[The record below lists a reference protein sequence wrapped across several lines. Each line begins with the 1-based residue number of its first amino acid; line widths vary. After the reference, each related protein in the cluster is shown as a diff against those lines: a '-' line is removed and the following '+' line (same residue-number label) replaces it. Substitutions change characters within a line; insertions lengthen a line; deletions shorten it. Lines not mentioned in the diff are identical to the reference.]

1 MQVKVFSVFQRL
13 ICLRDS
19 WNLFLCAAVM
29 TCLSSCAWQ
38 TERMRAIM
46 AEVQQRNQNFESLAG
61 DTLMPDVVDYLDAHG
76 TLDDRLM
83 AHYLMG
89 CVYRDRGQSL
99 EALEEFQAGA
109 QLADTTSNDCNYCVL
124 GKIHAQSAAVLYDQL
139 LPEEML
145 QELMAYEW
153 CALRD
158 GDTLSAVN
166 AYENRAAAYELLGQD
181 DSVIAIR
188 QRVFNFYH
196 DRGLH
201 EDAVIAVCP
210 IIPMLVE
217 RGEAEKARTYLSEY
231 EAISSLW
238 DEDGTIKE
246 NYRIYYFLKGLLLLE
261 SNRLDS
267 AESMFRKTLGYSSD
281 ANMREAGYNG
291 LMQLYKKKH
300 QSDSVARYAELAYL
314 VSDSVYLDDNKN
326 RVQTLHTLYNYEAI
340 RRVALQKSAESRET
354 RLWLYV
360 LLSLFAAVTLI
371 VYILWR
377 RKEERQKAMEQ
388 AFHSHVSELRQA
400 QNDLIALHE
409 QNVEKLVK
417 EKNEKIEFL
426 EDKIT
431 QYASLSKHFE
441 PDTLEER
448 LHSSS
453 IYALFHSKL
462 SNPTLPPS
470 EQHWQE
476 LYDMINRELPRFFSI
491 LNSGKKPL
499 SQDEY
504 RLCILIRLGFRS
516 KDCFVLMNIKPNRI
530 ANLRKSLLGKVFN
543 QEGSSDDF
551 DKKIM
556 RIT

>member
-1 MQVKVFSVFQRL
+1 MKHHSCPFFIPLLLSVL
-13 ICLRDS
+13 IVTACGDMGRMRSELANLQARNQADS
-19 WNLFLCAAVM
+19 LLTDDSLALVLTHYFDRHGTPN
-29 TCLSSCAWQ
+29 
-38 TERMRAIM
+38 ERM
-46 AEVQQRNQNFESLAG
+46 L
-61 DTLMPDVVDYLDAHG
+61 
-76 TLDDRLM
+76 
-83 AHYLMG
+83 AHYLLARTYVDQG
-89 CVYRDRGQSL
+89 
-99 EALEEFQAGA
+99 EAPHALDEFHQAAG
-109 QLADTTSNDCNYCVL
+109 LADTTSNDCDYALLSRVHGQTAEL
-124 GKIHAQSAAVLYDQL
+124 LYSML
-139 LPEEML
+139 LPNEML
-145 QELMAYEW
+145 EELRMAEHFAW
-153 CALRD
+153 KA
-158 GDTLSAVN
+158 GDTIMALIVYDRQNFAYDLLGQQDTAMTIARH
-166 AYENRAAAYELLGQD
+166 AYENYMHHGYPSLAASSASTLFFNYVDLKDWKQAERYMEIYEKESGFFFDGEILQGREIHYYYKGKYFIG
-181 DSVIAIR
+181 IA
-188 QRVFNFYH
+188 QY
-196 DRGLH
+196 
-201 EDAVIAVCP
+201 
-210 IIPMLVE
+210 
-217 RGEAEKARTYLSEY
+217 
-231 EAISSLW
+231 
-238 DEDGTIKE
+238 
-246 NYRIYYFLKGLLLLE
+246 
-261 SNRLDS
+261 DS
-267 AESMFRKTLGYSSD
+267 AEFYFRKELRLAQDSY
-281 ANMREAGYNG
+281 NREAAYQG
-291 LMQLYKKKH
+291 LYDLYRH
-300 QSDSVARYAELAYL
+300 LGVFDSVVKYA
-314 VSDSVYLDDNKN
+314 DSCYQSTTESYRNNTVERL
-326 RVQTLHTLYNYEAI
+326 RHMHALYNYEAI
-340 RRVALQKSAESRET
+340 SRVALQKSAESREM

-360 LLSLFAAVTLI
+360 LSSLFTVVALV

-377 RKEERQKAMEQ
+377 RKEERQKAMER

-417 EKNEKIEFL
+417 EKNEKIELL

-556 RIT
+556 NII

>member
-1 MQVKVFSVFQRL
+1 M
-13 ICLRDS
+13 
-19 WNLFLCAAVM
+19 
-29 TCLSSCAWQ
+29 
-38 TERMRAIM
+38 
-46 AEVQQRNQNFESLAG
+46 
-61 DTLMPDVVDYLDAHG
+61 
-76 TLDDRLM
+76 
-83 AHYLMG
+83 
-89 CVYRDRGQSL
+89 
-99 EALEEFQAGA
+99 
-109 QLADTTSNDCNYCVL
+109 
-124 GKIHAQSAAVLYDQL
+124 HA
-139 LPEEML
+139 
-145 QELMAYEW
+145 
-153 CALRD
+153 
-158 GDTLSAVN
+158 
-166 AYENRAAAYELLGQD
+166 
-181 DSVIAIR
+181 
-188 QRVFNFYH
+188 
-196 DRGLH
+196 
-201 EDAVIAVCP
+201 
-210 IIPMLVE
+210 
-217 RGEAEKARTYLSEY
+217 
-231 EAISSLW
+231 
-238 DEDGTIKE
+238 
-246 NYRIYYFLKGLLLLE
+246 
-261 SNRLDS
+261 
-267 AESMFRKTLGYSSD
+267 
-281 ANMREAGYNG
+281 
-291 LMQLYKKKH
+291 
-300 QSDSVARYAELAYL
+300 
-314 VSDSVYLDDNKN
+314 
-326 RVQTLHTLYNYEAI
+326 LYNYEAI
-340 RRVALQKSAESRET
+340 SRVALQKSAESREM

-360 LLSLFAAVTLI
+360 LSSLFTVVALV

-377 RKEERQKAMEQ
+377 RKEERQKAMER

-417 EKNEKIEFL
+417 EKNEKIELL

-453 IYALFHSKL
+453 IYALFHSML
-462 SNPTLPPS
+462 SDPTMTPS

-556 RIT
+556 SII

>member
-1 MQVKVFSVFQRL
+1 MKHHSCPFFIPLLLSVL
-13 ICLRDS
+13 IVAACGDMGRMRSELANLQARNQADS
-19 WNLFLCAAVM
+19 LLTDDSLALVLTHYFDRHGTPN
-29 TCLSSCAWQ
+29 
-38 TERMRAIM
+38 ERM
-46 AEVQQRNQNFESLAG
+46 L
-61 DTLMPDVVDYLDAHG
+61 
-76 TLDDRLM
+76 
-83 AHYLMG
+83 AHYLLARTYVDQG
-89 CVYRDRGQSL
+89 
-99 EALEEFQAGA
+99 EAPHALDEFHQAAG
-109 QLADTTSNDCNYCVL
+109 LADTTSNDCDYALLSRVHGQTAEL
-124 GKIHAQSAAVLYDQL
+124 LYSML
-139 LPEEML
+139 LPNEML
-145 QELMAYEW
+145 EELRMAEHFAW
-153 CALRD
+153 KA
-158 GDTLSAVN
+158 GDTIMALVVYDRQNFAYDLLGQQDTAMTIARH
-166 AYENRAAAYELLGQD
+166 AYENYMRHGYPSLAASSASTLFFNYVDLKDWKQAERYMEIYEKESGFFFDGEILQGREIHYYYKGKYFIG
-181 DSVIAIR
+181 IA
-188 QRVFNFYH
+188 QY
-196 DRGLH
+196 
-201 EDAVIAVCP
+201 
-210 IIPMLVE
+210 
-217 RGEAEKARTYLSEY
+217 
-231 EAISSLW
+231 
-238 DEDGTIKE
+238 
-246 NYRIYYFLKGLLLLE
+246 
-261 SNRLDS
+261 DS
-267 AESMFRKTLGYSSD
+267 AEFYFRKELRLAQDSY
-281 ANMREAGYNG
+281 NREAAYQG
-291 LMQLYKKKH
+291 LYDLYRH
-300 QSDSVARYAELAYL
+300 LGVFDSVVKYA
-314 VSDSVYLDDNKN
+314 DSCYQSTTESYRNNTVERL
-326 RVQTLHTLYNYEAI
+326 RHMHALYNYEAI
-340 RRVALQKSAESRET
+340 SRVALQKSAESREM

-360 LLSLFAAVTLI
+360 LSSLFTVVALV

-377 RKEERQKAMEQ
+377 RKEERQKAMER

-417 EKNEKIEFL
+417 EKNEKIELL

-453 IYALFHSKL
+453 IYALFHSML
-462 SNPTLPPS
+462 SDPTMTPS

-556 RIT
+556 SII